1 VQEYEVRLE
10 PADLEKLQLSASE
23 QAYVLGII
31 GRDQDTLTLN
41 LRAPLVINLTRRIG
55 FQIITVDNQPLQYD
69 LAVLPMVQRRSA

>member
-1 VQEYEVRLE
+1 M
-10 PADLEKLQLSASE
+10 
-23 QAYVLGII
+23 
-31 GRDQDTLTLN
+31 TLN